1 MLLFEQLHIEVAEVQ
16 TAASQMNPVY
26 TVAEKQ
32 FTLVRPYVVKSVDF
46 KSGPYSGGTDITVH
60 GEVHRLTNKVKL
72 THIANSCCSR
82 IRRLC
87 ASSEKSHTGLRD
99 ALEYRLGEI
108 H

>member
-16 TAASQMNPVY
+16 TAASQINPVY

-60 GEVHRLTNKVKL
+60 GEVHRPYYQSYDHACYSHVF
-72 THIANSCCSR
+72 
-82 IRRLC
+82 RRVRT
-87 ASSEKSHTGLRD
+87 SSEKSHTGLRD
-99 ALEYRLGEI
+99 ALEYCLGEI
-108 H
+108 R